1 MSKVWFNLRHGV
13 VEQLFNVQVLSTQ
26 SHTNTPIGF
35 MHLCIM
41 RSRPRSKVIFT
52 IFRATCYKSS
62 ARGTYIYLHNSTR
75 FSKRFFDRLV
85 VRCCWSIA
93 SPTIYI
99 YIYIYMHEQRATR
112 ITMFLYIDIC
122 TYIYIAVVH
131 MLLLIVLG
139 QYKIMYY
146 TYTKLACRVSR
157 CSARVHAKCTLC
169 AIIRVYIVVYSI
181 T

>member
-1 MSKVWFNLRHGV
+1 MSKVWFNLRQGV
-13 VEQLFNVQVLSTQ
+13 VEQLFNVQVLYTQ

-75 FSKRFFDRLV
+75 FSKRFFDRFV

-99 YIYIYMHEQRATR
+99 YIYARATR
-112 ITMFLYIDIC
+112 NTHHHVSLYRYM
-122 TYIYIAVVH
+122 YIYLYCGCAH
-131 MLLLIVLG
+131 
-139 QYKIMYY
+139 
-146 TYTKLACRVSR
+146 APPN
-157 CSARVHAKCTLC
+157 SAW
-169 AIIRVYIVVYSI
+169 AI
-181 T
+181 